1 MFSTED
7 IPCMYMRILLL
18 VVLVFTMAAFA
29 QSVTPNPAPAGA
41 NYGFQGDWFQVKYFP
56 NLGIPSG
63 AYINITNTG
72 RAIGVNGNANG
83 NICVNVYG
91 FNAAEE
97 MFACCNCTVTP
108 DGLKSL
114 NVFTDLVGHALTPAA
129 PAEAV
134 VKLVSTGGSCPATVA
149 AVNAANLALG
159 MRAWG
164 TALHAL
170 PTSPVTY
177 GITETEFSMADLGV
191 GEVANLNLYC
201 SVIQVVG
208 SGYGTCASCK
218 ASGLGASV
226 Q

>member
-7 IPCMYMRILLL
+7 IPCMYMRILVL
-18 VVLVFTMAAFA
+18 VVLVFTMTAFA
-29 QSVTPNPAPAGA
+29 QSVTPPGVPGNGGIA
-41 NYGFQGDWFQVKYFP
+41 NYGFVGDWFQVKYFP

-72 RAIGVNGNANG
+72 RSGG

-97 MFACCNCTVTP
+97 MFACCNCLVTP

-134 VKLVSTGGSCPATVA
+134 VKLAATAPANCTATVGS
-149 AVNAANLALG
+149 VTPANLALG

-177 GITETEFSMADLGV
+177 GITETEFSMADLGLA
-191 GEVANLNLYC
+191 EVNNLNLYC